1 MSISYRGARL
11 LAGVFAPTLLLLLG
25 SQGTTQ
31 KAVTQPVREE
41 PTYEDRSGKVFA
53 PGGVIVVLEQPAS
66 PVDLRE
72 LNREIGARVEEDLP

>member
-1 MSISYRGARL
+1 M
-11 LAGVFAPTLLLLLG
+11 
-25 SQGTTQ
+25 
-31 KAVTQPVREE
+31 
-41 PTYEDRSGKVFA
+41 FA